1 LVNVKTLILSFNE
14 IEEIEGLD
22 NCGNLLKLD
31 LHNNLIRQI
40 KNLEGKEKMSH
51 LDLTYNW
58 ITDWYQ
64 IEHIK
69 SNCPNLK
76 ELGMRC
82 NPLASKKSYRAQI
95 FTKLNYLQKL
105 DGFSFSDKDK
115 ERVNDEM
122 KVISISLIMDAVKDQ
137 RKGIFDAGGSDSGDF
152 AAERNAESGDE
163 GIGGPD
169 EDAAYEEKMQKKM
182 EWEKNIELLNLA
194 HRQITMI
201 KNLEAFHNLRKLN
214 LMDNN
219 IVKIES
225 LEACKLLEE
234 LSLEKNKI
242 KVIEN
247 ISHLKYL
254 KKLDLGQNQ
263 IQRI

>member
-1 LVNVKTLILSFNE
+1 MV
-14 IEEIEGLD
+14 
-22 NCGNLLKLD
+22 
-31 LHNNLIRQI
+31 
-40 KNLEGKEKMSH
+40 H

-64 IEHIK
+64 IEHVK
-69 SNCPNLK
+69 SHCPNLK

-137 RKGIFDAGGSDSGDF
+137 RKGIFDASASDNNLSG
-152 AAERNAESGDE
+152 ERNEESGDE
-163 GIGGPD
+163 GAGGAD
-169 EDAAYEEKMQKKM
+169 EDASYEDKIQKKL

-201 KNLEAFHNLRKLN
+201 KNLE
-214 LMDNN
+214 
-219 IVKIES
+219 
-225 LEACKLLEE
+225 
-234 LSLEKNKI
+234 
-242 KVIEN
+242 
-247 ISHLKYL
+247 
-254 KKLDLGQNQ
+254 
-263 IQRI
+263 